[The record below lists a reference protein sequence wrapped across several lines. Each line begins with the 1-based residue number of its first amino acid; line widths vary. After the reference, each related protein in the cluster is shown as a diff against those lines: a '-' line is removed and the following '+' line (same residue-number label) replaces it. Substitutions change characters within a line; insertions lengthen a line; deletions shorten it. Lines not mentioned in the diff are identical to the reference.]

1 MANYDVIIVGAGPVG
16 MTAALDLAQRGVRV
30 AIIEKLDI
38 SKPADARCNSISS
51 RTMEMFRSLGFS
63 EEVRASGL
71 PDEHPTDVTYATSFL
86 DKPFARIRLP
96 SRAERYGQ
104 NGRSAPGFPD
114 SHWLTPEPV
123 VRLSQMYLEPV
134 LQRKVQACE
143 YIKSFWACE
152 ATQVI
157 DNGDSVTVH
166 AQFDAN
172 EPLHLNAAYVIGTDG
187 ASSIVRKSLGFQFEG
202 DADLGRTR
210 STLIRTTELRDK
222 INFRPP
228 WMAWTLSQEGTGTVI
243 AIDGNELWLVHC
255 ALPHRAKDFSD
266 LDLDLGIRRVLGV
279 GPDFTYEIVHQ
290 KDWTARR
297 LVSNKFR
304 KGRVFIAGDAAHVW
318 IPAAGYGMNAGIADV
333 TNLTW
338 MLAGV
343 INGWADQ
350 SLLDAHELE
359 RHPITEQVS
368 RFAMAK
374 ALEHVEMAR
383 GREIPRVLVS
393 KSPIGWLLR
402 KLLGRRLNAMNI
414 PQFACEGLNFG
425 YYYDHSPVIHY
436 DDEQPPSYDMGTA
449 TPSSVPGCR
458 APHFWL
464 PDGSSLYDQMGKDFA
479 LLTFSDDS
487 CSSLMN
493 EALHRNIPITHIAA
507 PRPALACYKHNCYV
521 VRPDRHIAWRGNTLP
536 ENPGTLLDMLVGA
549 SNASIPS

>member
-1 MANYDVIIVGAGPVG
+1 MADYDVIIVGAGPVG
-16 MTAALDLAQRGVRV
+16 MTAALDLAHRGIRV
-30 AIIEKLDI
+30 AIMERRDI
-38 SKPADARCNSISS
+38 STPADARCNSISS
-51 RTMEMFRSLGFS
+51 RTMEIFRSLGFS

-71 PDEHPTDVTYATSFL
+71 PDEYPTDVTYATSFL

-96 SRAERYGQ
+96 SREERYGK

-134 LQRKVQACE
+134 LQGKIQACE
-143 YIKSFWACE
+143 YIKCFWACE

-157 DNGDSVTVH
+157 DNGDSVTVQ
-166 AQFDAN
+166 AQSDAN
-172 EPLHLNAAYVIGTDG
+172 EPLLLNAAYVIGTDG

-210 STLIRTTELRDK
+210 STLIRTTALRDK
-222 INFRPP
+222 INFRAP
-228 WMAWTLSQEGTGTVI
+228 WMAWTLSQEGSGTVV

-255 ALPHRAKDFSD
+255 AMPYRAKDFSD
-266 LDLDLGIRRVLGV
+266 LDLDQGIRRVLGV

-290 KDWTARR
+290 QDWTARR
-297 LVSNKFR
+297 FVSNKFR

-343 INGWADQ
+343 IDGWADE

-374 ALEHVEMAR
+374 ALEHVKMAR
-383 GREIPRVLVS
+383 GREIPRLLVS
-393 KSPIGWLLR
+393 KSPLGWLLR
-402 KLLGRRLNAMNI
+402 KLLGRRLNTMNI

-487 CSSLMN
+487 CSSFMN

-536 ENPGTLLDMLVGA
+536 ENPGRLLDMLVGA

>member
-1 MANYDVIIVGAGPVG
+1 MADYDVIIVGAGPVG
-16 MTAALDLAQRGVRV
+16 MTAALDLAQRGIRV
-30 AIIEKLDI
+30 AIIEKRDI
-38 SKPADARCNSISS
+38 STPADARCNSISS

-172 EPLHLNAAYVIGTDG
+172 EPLHLDAAYVIGTDG

-279 GPDFTYEIVHQ
+279 DPDFTYEIVHQ

-458 APHFWL
+458 APHFWV

-493 EALHRNIPITHIAA
+493 LHRPIDNHISMWTA
-507 PRPALACYKHNCYV
+507 RPTC
-521 VRPDRHIAWRGNTLP
+521 ISSI
-536 ENPGTLLDMLVGA
+536 
-549 SNASIPS
+549 SN

>member
-1 MANYDVIIVGAGPVG
+1 
-16 MTAALDLAQRGVRV
+16 
-30 AIIEKLDI
+30 
-38 SKPADARCNSISS
+38 
-51 RTMEMFRSLGFS
+51 
-63 EEVRASGL
+63 
-71 PDEHPTDVTYATSFL
+71 
-86 DKPFARIRLP
+86 
-96 SRAERYGQ
+96 
-104 NGRSAPGFPD
+104 
-114 SHWLTPEPV
+114 
-123 VRLSQMYLEPV
+123 
-134 LQRKVQACE
+134 
-143 YIKSFWACE
+143 
-152 ATQVI
+152 
-157 DNGDSVTVH
+157 
-166 AQFDAN
+166 
-172 EPLHLNAAYVIGTDG
+172 
-187 ASSIVRKSLGFQFEG
+187 
-202 DADLGRTR
+202 
-210 STLIRTTELRDK
+210 
-222 INFRPP
+222 
-228 WMAWTLSQEGTGTVI
+228 MAWTLSQEGTGTVI

-255 ALPHRAKDFSD
+255 ALPHREKDFSD

-279 GPDFTYEIVHQ
+279 DPDFTYEIVHQ

-464 PDGSSLYDQMGKDFA
+464 PNGSSLYDQMGKDFA

-507 PRPALACYKHNCYV
+507 PRPALACYKHSCYV

>member
-1 MANYDVIIVGAGPVG
+1 MTNYDVIIVGAGPVG
-16 MTAALDLAQRGVRV
+16 MTAALDLAQRGIRV
-30 AIIEKLDI
+30 AIIEKRDI
-38 SKPADARCNSISS
+38 STPADARCNSISA

-86 DKPFARIRLP
+86 DKPFVRIRLP

-222 INFRPP
+222 ISFRPP

-374 ALEHVEMAR
+374 ALENVEMAR

-479 LLTFSDDS
+479 LLTFSHDS

>member
-1 MANYDVIIVGAGPVG
+1 MADYDVIIVGAGPVG
-16 MTAALDLAQRGVRV
+16 MTAALDLAQRGIKV
-30 AIIEKLDI
+30 AIIEKYDF
-38 SKPADARCNSISS
+38 STPADARCNSISS
-51 RTMEMFRSLGFS
+51 RTMEVFRSLGCS

-71 PDEHPTDVTYATSFL
+71 PDEYPTDVTYATSFL
-86 DKPFARIRLP
+86 DKPFTRIKLP

-104 NGRSAPGFPD
+104 NGQSAPGFPD

-143 YIKSFWACE
+143 NIESFWACE
-152 ATQVI
+152 VTQVI

-166 AQFDAN
+166 AQFNAN
-172 EPLHLNAAYVIGTDG
+172 EPLHLNAFYVIGADG

-202 DADLGRTR
+202 DAVLGRTR

-228 WMAWTLSQEGTGTVI
+228 WMAWTLSQEGSGTVI

-255 ALPHRAKDFSD
+255 AMPYRAKDFSD
-266 LDLDLGIRRVLGV
+266 LDLDQGIRRVLGV

-290 KDWTARR
+290 QDWTARR
-297 LVSNKFR
+297 FISNKFR

-343 INGWADQ
+343 INGWADE

-374 ALEHVEMAR
+374 ALEHVKMAR

-393 KSPIGWLLR
+393 KSPLGWLLR
-402 KLLGRRLNAMNI
+402 KLLGRRLNTMNI

-464 PDGSSLYDQMGKDFA
+464 PDGSSLYDQMEKGFA
-479 LLTFSDDS
+479 LLTFSHDS
-487 CSSLMN
+487 CSSFMN
-493 EALHRNIPITHIAA
+493 EALHRNIPITHIAT
-507 PRPALACYKHNCYV
+507 PRPELACYKHNCYV
-521 VRPDRHIAWRGNTLP
+521 VRPDQHIAWRGNSLP
-536 ENPGTLLDMLVGA
+536 ENPGMLLDILVGA